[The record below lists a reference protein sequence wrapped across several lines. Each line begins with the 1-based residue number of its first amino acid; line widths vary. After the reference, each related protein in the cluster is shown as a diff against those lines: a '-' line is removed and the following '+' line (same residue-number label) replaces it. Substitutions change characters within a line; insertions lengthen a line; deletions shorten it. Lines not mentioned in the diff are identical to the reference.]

1 MEKMKKYIL
10 LCFVC
15 FGVYGLSHAQW
26 YVKGYT
32 GYSFATGNDRVVV
45 MEELRW
51 LIQQENHHFEE
62 RYEFFHR
69 GKFGQGLNLGLSLG
83 YAFTQNIAF
92 EITGN
97 TQAFSTFSYSNPV
110 PHLVNLDDEGV
121 SVIRFQRF
129 GFDDLE
135 YTNRLFQF
143 SLQIVLRSNPI
154 NQWIFYLKG
163 GPNFM
168 WATQT
173 QTEVT
178 ALLLRPPLIFLETRE
193 FTGDMSIGLQCS
205 LGVEY
210 ELSRNIGF
218 FAELTSVNTR
228 HTFNRGEILRH
239 ERDGI
244 DFLHALRQTVFED
257 LDMKMSFNHIALNI
271 GIKYTFR

>member
-1 MEKMKKYIL
+1 MKKYIL

-32 GYSFATGNDRVVV
+32 GYSFATGNERVVI
-45 MEELRW
+45 EENIRW
-51 LIQQENHHFEE
+51 LILPENHHGEE
-62 RYEFFHR
+62 RYAFFHR
-69 GKFGQGLNLGLSLG
+69 GRFGQGVNLGLSLG

-97 TQAFSTFSYSNPV
+97 TQAFSTFSYSNPI

-121 SVIRFQRF
+121 SVIRFRRLG

-135 YTNRLFQF
+135 YSNRMFQF
-143 SLQIVLRSNPI
+143 SPQIIFRSNSI
-154 NQWIFYLKG
+154 NQWTFYLKG

-168 WATQT
+168 WVTQT
-173 QTEVT
+173 FTHTHTLFRPFTFLYTEE
-178 ALLLRPPLIFLETRE
+178 R
-193 FTGDMSIGLQCS
+193 TGGMSIGLQCS

-228 HTFNRGEILRH
+228 HTFNRSEILRH
-239 ERDGI
+239 EINGVDY
-244 DFLHALRQTVFED
+244 LHALRQTVFDD
-257 LDMKMSFNHIALNI
+257 LDKISFSHTGLNI